1 MTDSI
6 LVLRGL
12 EEMYSEIQFIKRLRG
27 CIEKHPD
34 LNWGDAM
41 SRGQITSK
49 MWISEQLKTNHRI
62 NLGVVAVCGGWVGIL
77 PRILLDDG
85 RFYITHLKNMDTDEA
100 AIMASLDLN
109 IDYGPRYSAT
119 PIDCNSVSYARY
131 DTVINTSCEH
141 FADFGKWYSNVP
153 NDKMVI
159 LQSNNFTEIEDHVD
173 CVENEDELAD
183 KANLSELIYKG
194 SLPCYGYTRF
204 MVIGVK

>member
-12 EEMYSEIQFIKRLRG
+12 EELYPEIRFIERLRDS
-27 CIEKHPD
+27 IEKYPD

-49 MWISEQLKTNHRI
+49 MWILEQLKTNHRI

-77 PRILLDDG
+77 PRMLLDDG

-100 AIMASLDLN
+100 AIMASLNLN
-109 IDYGPRYSAT
+109 LDYDPRYSAT
-119 PIDCNSVSYARY
+119 PIDCNDVSYARY

-141 FADFGKWYSNVP
+141 FDNFDGWFNKIPSG
-153 NDKMVI
+153 KMVI

-173 CVENEDELAD
+173 CVHSVDELVN
-183 KANLSELIYKG
+183 KAGLSTLYYSGE
-194 SLPCYGYTRF
+194 LPCYGYTRY